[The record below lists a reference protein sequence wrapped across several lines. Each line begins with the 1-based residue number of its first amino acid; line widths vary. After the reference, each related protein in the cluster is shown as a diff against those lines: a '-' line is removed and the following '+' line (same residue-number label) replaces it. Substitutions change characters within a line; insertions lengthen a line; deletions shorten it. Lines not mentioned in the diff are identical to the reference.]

1 MNNKKIIIDYLS
13 LTFPLKITDDSERD
27 EVYKVVNIF
36 KEYFKLEGHEIDEPS
51 RTQNNYR
58 YQFVLSKYIILRCAG
73 PENDFGYRTCQ
84 LELKGEGCREFERL
98 KDGKDT
104 WYGFLV
110 FLMKLN
116 PSFKRI
122 DVTIDDFSG
131 EEITLDYLFQ
141 KIDTGCYTSVF
152 KSEPKIHGTLS
163 RGLTIDMGS
172 RTSMIELCIYDKY
185 RQQKSL
191 GNDVDYN
198 YWTRYEM
205 RFRQKKA
212 DSVVMELIQM
222 FQNLED
228 LVYGMKLKEFAIKSL
243 YGILDIKEKLRDDM
257 KHLCREETDPKWL
270 SFLENTE
277 KGILPKAD
285 ARELTITS
293 STNYIM
299 PKAKMILLLWFVEAG
314 CNKKLF
320 EERLYHELYELLLDT
335 SRMQLKRFNQ
345 FLAEKKMKTIDQT
358 GFENYLKEISKI
370 IEEGELPF

>member
-1 MNNKKIIIDYLS
+1 MNNKRIIIDYLS
-13 LTFPLKITDDSERD
+13 LTFPLKITNDSERD
-27 EVYKVVNIF
+27 EAYKVLNIF
-36 KEYFKLEGHEIDEPS
+36 KNYFGVEMCQIEEK
-51 RTQNNYR
+51 TFAQNNYR
-58 YQFVLSKYIILRCAG
+58 FQFTINQTIILRCAG

-98 KDGKDT
+98 KDGEDT

-122 DVTIDDFSG
+122 DITIDDFSG
-131 EEITLDYLFQ
+131 EEISLEYLFN

-152 KSEPKIHGTLS
+152 KSQPKIHGTLN

-185 RQQKSL
+185 RQQISL
-191 GNDVDYN
+191 GNEVEHN

-212 DSVVMELIQM
+212 DSVVMSLIQDS
-222 FQNLED
+222 QNLED
-228 LVYGMKLKEFAIKSL
+228 LVYGMNLKEYAIKLL
-243 YGILDIKEKLRDDM
+243 YGILDIKENNTDDKNHM
-257 KHLCREETDPKWL
+257 YRETTDPKWL
-270 SFLENTE
+270 LFLEATE

-285 ARELTITS
+285 ARLLTIES

-299 PKAKMILLLWFVEAG
+299 PKTKMILLLWFVEAK
-314 CNKKLF
+314 CNKQLF
-320 EERLYHELYELLLDT
+320 EERFYHELYELLKDT

-345 FLAEKKMKTIDQT
+345 FMVEKKMPTVDQT